1 MQRSPPPS
9 FVGIVVHVI
18 VNQRRGVDQ
27 FEGQRKGHDVVPID
41 ASGGVVGEHEEHR
54 AKPLSSAHEDM
65 SRHGHDLATPRR
77 FSVIEQ
83 GFEPCINLL
92 LETGKSLDLP

>member
-1 MQRSPPPS
+1 MGAPKPGRAAETPA
-9 FVGIVVHVI
+9 
-18 VNQRRGVDQ
+18 R
-27 FEGQRKGHDVVPID
+27 
-41 ASGGVVGEHEEHR
+41 GVVGEHEEHR

-65 SRHGHDLATPRR
+65 SRHGDDLATPRR

-83 GFEPCINLL
+83 RFEPGIDLL

>member
-1 MQRSPPPS
+1 MPQYKLTLSARTSS
-9 FVGIVVHVI
+9 
-18 VNQRRGVDQ
+18 
-27 FEGQRKGHDVVPID
+27 
-41 ASGGVVGEHEEHR
+41 